1 MSKKSIILLFFVL
14 LKFVLQYF
22 AINPVYELHRDEFL
36 HLDLGKHLAWG
47 YTSVPPVTSWISCLI
62 LILGNSVFW
71 VKFFPALFGALTIVV
86 VWLTIEELN
95 GKLFAL
101 ILGSVAVTFSVLLRI
116 NTLYQPNSL
125 EYLLWTFLFFIVIK
139 FINSENN
146 KWLWLAAITL
156 AFGFLN
162 KYNIAFLVLGLL
174 PALAISKQR
183 KIFLNK
189 HFYYSLLLGL
199 LIVSP
204 NLIWQYQNDFPVFH
218 HLKTLAET
226 QLVNVDRLGFLKEQL
241 MFFAGSLFV
250 IVFAFISFFRYPPF
264 RQFRLFF
271 WSTLFTLAIFTWF
284 KAKGYYAIGL
294 YPVLLAF
301 GSVYLEKLLN
311 KGWLKHLKPVA
322 VLLPVLTMI
331 LMFRIMLPVLSPSEI
346 IQKKE
351 IFQKFGLL
359 RWEDGKD
366 HQIPQDFADMLGWKE
381 LASIVDKT
389 FETLDDKENTII
401 HCDNYGQAGAINF
414 YSKQKYTQ
422 AVSMNADYINWYPLD
437 EMEIKNVILV
447 QNVDDDD
454 KNRER
459 EKAFF
464 ESVSQVGEI
473 SSQFAREKGTAV
485 YLLKGATISIND
497 ILRDEIRKNKN
508 ND

>member
-1 MSKKSIILLFFVL
+1 MSKKNIVLLFFVL
-14 LKFVLQYF
+14 LKFILQYF

-47 YTSVPPVTSWISCLI
+47 YASVPPVTSWISYVI
-62 LILGNSVFW
+62 LFPGNSVFW

-86 VWLTIEELN
+86 VWKIIEELN

-101 ILGSVAVTFSVLLRI
+101 IMGSVSVIFSVLLRI

-125 EYLLWTFLFFIVIK
+125 EYLLWTVLFFVVIK

-146 KWLWLAAITL
+146 KWLWLAAIVL

-162 KYNIAFLVLGLL
+162 KYNITFLMLGLL
-174 PALAISKQR
+174 PAFVISNPR

-189 HFYYSLLLGL
+189 HFYFSLLFGL

-204 NLIWQYQNDFPVFH
+204 NLIWQYQNGFPVFQ

-226 QLVNVDRLGFLKEQL
+226 QLVNVDRFGFLKEQL
-241 MFFAGSLFV
+241 LFFVGSFFV
-250 IVFAFISFFRYPPF
+250 IILAFISFFLYPPF

-271 WSTLFTLAIFTWF
+271 WSTIFTLAIFTLL
-284 KAKGYYAIGL
+284 KAKSYYAIGL

-301 GSVYLEKLLN
+301 GSVYLEKLLGTN
-311 KGWLKHLKPVA
+311 WLKYLKPVA
-322 VLLPVLTMI
+322 VLFPVLVI
-331 LMFRIMLPVLSPSEI
+331 IPIFRIMLPVLSPAEI

-351 IFQKFGLL
+351 IFQKMGLL
-359 RWEDGKD
+359 RWEDGQE
-366 HQIPQDFADMLGWKE
+366 HQLPQDFADMLGWKE
-381 LASIVDKT
+381 LAGIVDQT
-389 FETLDDKENTII
+389 FESLENKKNTII

-422 AVSMNADYINWYPLD
+422 SVSMNADYINWYPLD

-447 QNVDDDD
+447 KNISDEDE
-454 KNRER
+454 NRER
-459 EKAFF
+459 EKPFF
-464 ESVSQVGEI
+464 ESVDLVGEI
-473 SSQFAREKGTAV
+473 TNQFAREKGTKI
-485 YLLKGATISIND
+485 YLLKGAKISVND
-497 ILRDEIRKNKN
+497 ILREEINKNKN
-508 ND
+508 RY